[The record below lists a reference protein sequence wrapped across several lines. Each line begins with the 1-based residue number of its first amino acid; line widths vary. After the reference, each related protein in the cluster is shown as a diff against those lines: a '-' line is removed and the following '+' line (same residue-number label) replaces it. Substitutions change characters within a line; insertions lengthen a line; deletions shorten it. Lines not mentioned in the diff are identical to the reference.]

1 MGLSVDEIGRLGAA
15 AQKQIMQKLKAT
27 NAPKPRKF
35 RNEPA
40 MRGEIRFDSKREAR
54 RFDELKSLYD
64 AGEIAELKL
73 QPEFT
78 LQEAF
83 TAPDGSRVRAIRYR
97 ADFSYKTPAGGLI
110 VEDVKGVRTDVYK
123 LKRKMV
129 RDKYGIEIVEV

>member
-1 MGLSVDEIGRLGAA
+1 MGLTVDEIKRLGAA
-15 AQKQIMQKLKAT
+15 AQKQIMQKLKEP

-54 RFDELKSLYD
+54 RYDELMPLYD
-64 AGEIAELKL
+64 SGEVADLKL

-83 TAPDGSRVRAIRYR
+83 TTPDGIRVKAIRYR
-97 ADFSYKTPAGGLI
+97 ADFSYWRGGDFI
-110 VEDVKGVRTDVYK
+110 VEDA
-123 LKRKMV
+123 
-129 RDKYGIEIVEV
+129 